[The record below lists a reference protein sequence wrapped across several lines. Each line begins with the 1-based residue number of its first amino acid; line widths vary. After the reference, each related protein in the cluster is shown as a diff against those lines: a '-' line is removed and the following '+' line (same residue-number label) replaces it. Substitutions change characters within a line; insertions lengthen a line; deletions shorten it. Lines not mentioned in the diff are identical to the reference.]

1 MKVLSVLGAVI
12 IAAAIALVIVLA
24 YRQTVEPVESTA
36 AAAQITAQTTQ
47 VTTTAPTAA
56 QTTAAVTAPPD
67 ADDALLL
74 LVNYQY
80 PIAKDYA
87 PDLVDGDYYARVDK
101 RAAKPLQQMLDDCR
115 AAGYQPFVCSSYRT
129 LEEQARLYNNKVYQ
143 YLKSG
148 STQVDAEREAA
159 QWVAAPRTS
168 EHHTGLAVDIVD
180 LGYQLLDEG
189 QMDTG
194 TQQWLIKNC
203 WKYGFILRYPLE
215 KKKITHVHFEP
226 WHYRYVGKEHAKK
239 ITQAGICL
247 EEYLGK
253 I

>member
-1 MKVLSVLGAVI
+1 MKALSVLGAVI

-24 YRQTVEPVESTA
+24 YRQTALPVETTLTTA
-36 AAAQITAQTTQ
+36 KPTTAPTT
-47 VTTTAPTAA
+47 VSTTAPTANP
-56 QTTAAVTAPPD
+56 VTAPPD
-67 ADDALLL
+67 TKEDILL

-80 PIAKDYA
+80 EIPDDYE
-87 PDLVDGDYYARVDK
+87 PDLVDGEYYARVDK
-101 RAAKPLQQMLDDCR
+101 RAAKSLQQMLDDCR
-115 AAGYQPFVCSSYRT
+115 AAGYQPLICSSYRS

-189 QMDTG
+189 QMETG

-226 WHYRYVGKEHAKK
+226 WHYRYVGKEHAEK
-239 ITQAGICL
+239 ITKAGICL